1 MTSIM
6 PTTALTYEEL
16 AARTGMSIASARR
29 LVHRRKWRKAK
40 GNDGRAVVQ
49 VPDEFLE
56 HHQGKH
62 RDSHDGSHHDAPSES
77 HNGASALRTDPSA
90 MMADIMARLA
100 AAQDDV
106 VGMARKLG
114 AADSE
119 IAALKTQVDE
129 AYEARDDA
137 RAERDRWSIQADQLV
152 ATVNPL
158 KNTIEALKAALDAER
173 GRISELRE
181 ERDRWRTAA
190 NARRSWWPWRRSA

>member
-16 AARTGMSIASARR
+16 AARTGMSLASARR

-49 VPDEFLE
+49 VPDDFLE

-62 RDSHDGSHHDAPSES
+62 RDDRDGGHHDVPSGS
-77 HNGASALRTDPSA
+77 HNGANAFANPSA

-114 AADSE
+114 AADNE
-119 IAALKTQVDE
+119 IAALRAQIDE
-129 AYEARDDA
+129 VRGARDDA
-137 RAERDRWSIQADQLV
+137 RVERDRWAAQAEQLV
-152 ATVNPL
+152 TTVDPL
-158 KNTIEALKAALDAER
+158 KSTIEVLKAALDAEK
-173 GRISELRE
+173 GRLSELRD
-181 ERDRWRTAA
+181 ERDRRRTAA
-190 NARRSWWPWRRSA
+190 TVRRSWWPWRRSA

>member
-1 MTSIM
+1 MAVLVRATMTSIM

-16 AARTGMSIASARR
+16 AARTGMSLASARR

-49 VPDEFLE
+49 VPNDFLE

-62 RDSHDGSHHDAPSES
+62 CDSHDGGHHDAPSGS
-77 HNGASALRTDPSA
+77 HNDANALRANPSA

-114 AADSE
+114 AADNE
-119 IAALKTQVDE
+119 ITALKAQIG
-129 AYEARDDA
+129 EAREAREDA
-137 RAERDRWSIQADQLV
+137 RAERDRWAAQAEQ
-152 ATVNPL
+152 
-158 KNTIEALKAALDAER
+158 
-173 GRISELRE
+173 
-181 ERDRWRTAA
+181 
-190 NARRSWWPWRRSA
+190 